1 MLTLFQNA
9 LAPNRQFYSGLLLV
23 VRNEGTPLSLP
34 KGVVL
39 CIGVSA
45 RLSET
50 HPVKRWNDSQP
61 PTPLGCGVG
70 TKFKIPLSVPPN
82 QRDVLLDGLFPSN
95 K

>member
-23 VRNEGTPLSLP
+23 VRNEGTSLSLP

-39 CIGVSA
+39 RIGVSA

-50 HPVKRWNDSQP
+50 HPVKRRNDSQP
-61 PTPLGCGVG
+61 STPLGCGVG
-70 TKFKIPLSVPPN
+70 TKLCQV
-82 QRDVLLDGLFPSN
+82 LDGKKSPSTISLILPFSIL
-95 K
+95 